1 MEQLKDLLQGK
12 LDNIQSKMEEG
23 QNIAFVS
30 KELRNGF
37 TQVPNRILDNP
48 KISLQAKTV
57 YTKLLS
63 YAWSEKSVS
72 PDKKQWQM
80 I

>member
-48 KISLQAKTV
+48 NLLHW
-57 YTKLLS
+57 KLYGQRRS
-63 YAWSEKSVS
+63 YQIRLC
-72 PDKKQWQM
+72 PQ
-80 I
+80 